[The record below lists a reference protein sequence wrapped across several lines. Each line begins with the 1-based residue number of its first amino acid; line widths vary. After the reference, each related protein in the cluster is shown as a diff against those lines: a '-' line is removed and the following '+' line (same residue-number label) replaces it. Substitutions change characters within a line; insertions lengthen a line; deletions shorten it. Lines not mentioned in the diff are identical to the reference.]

1 MLRFETKWSESNTF
15 SIILS
20 FLGLFL
26 LVFLIFATPAVPY
39 TGELIQVLFILICVF
54 GGLAALY
61 PSQCAG
67 IILGKKEALSRKNE
81 DGTKGHHP
89 DCELFKEHILFIR
102 GERYCAGCTG
112 LLLGAM
118 VAIFGI
124 LIYYFYPFSFN
135 GNITVIIG
143 AGTVFLS
150 LFILLLNKAP
160 AGVKFTANFFLVF
173 GSLLILLGMINLKTG
188 LIFQLYFLGLILV
201 WIASKSEVSRKNH
214 AQICGDCDLQAD
226 CEL

>member
-1 MLRFETKWSESNTF
+1 MLRFGTKWTESNTF
-15 SIILS
+15 SIIIS

-26 LVFLIFATPAVPY
+26 LLFFIFTTPAVPY
-39 TGELIQVLFILICVF
+39 TGKLILVSFILICVL

-67 IILGKKEALSRKNE
+67 IFIGKKEALSGKNE
-81 DGTKGHHP
+81 SRMKGHHP
-89 DCELFKEHILFIR
+89 DCEQFQEHILFIS

-112 LLLGAM
+112 LLLGAL

-124 LIYYFYPFSFN
+124 LLYYLYPFSFN
-135 GNITVIIG
+135 GKITVIIG

-150 LFILLLNKAP
+150 LFILFLNKAP

-188 LIFQLYFLGLILV
+188 LIFQLYFLILILV
-201 WIASKSEVSRKNH
+201 WIASRSELSRKNH